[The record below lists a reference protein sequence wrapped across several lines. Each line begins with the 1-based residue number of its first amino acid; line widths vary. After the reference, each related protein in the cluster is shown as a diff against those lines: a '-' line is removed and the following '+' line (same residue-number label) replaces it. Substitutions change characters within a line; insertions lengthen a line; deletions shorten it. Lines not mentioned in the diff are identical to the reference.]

1 MPRNMLR
8 GFLAISII
16 LLMAG
21 AFSLRLNLA
30 SLWRAPAGSD
40 AKSATGTERTKVAK
54 SKLPPPRQLVEVDR
68 AAAAPDSAKFD
79 VVRVDPD
86 GASVFAGRAPANAQ
100 VTVFANGQA
109 IATAK
114 ANEDGEWSTVIE
126 RQFASGDYQLSVRSS
141 GSGAETAGQS
151 VKITIASNSHPAAT
165 DAKAAAVATPTLAP
179 VPAPIT
185 FVYDESAFTAVG
197 RKEAIALAEFLRR
210 QQLKNITLTGH
221 ADERGSDEFNMEL
234 SRKRLE
240 TVASFLRD
248 TGYGGKLTLVPMGSR
263 EPFSSPDRE
272 RLPPEDAYQLDRR
285 VELHLY
291 N

>member
-1 MPRNMLR
+1 MLR
-8 GFLAISII
+8 GFLAIAII

-21 AFSLRLNLA
+21 AFSLRLDLA
-30 SLWRAPAGSD
+30 SLWRAPAPIGSD
-40 AKSATGTERTKVAK
+40 AKGVTGTERSKVAK
-54 SKLPPPRQLVEVDR
+54 SKLPPPRPLAEVDR
-68 AAAAPDSAKFD
+68 AAAPDSAKFD

-109 IATAK
+109 IASAK
-114 ANEDGEWSTVIE
+114 ANKDGEWSTVIE

-151 VKITIASNSHPAAT
+151 VKITIASTSRPAAT
-165 DAKAAAVATPTLAP
+165 DTKLVAPAIPKPAP

-197 RKEAIALAEFLRR
+197 RKEAMALAEFLRR

-240 TVASFLRD
+240 TVAIFLRE

-263 EPFSSPDRE
+263 EPFSSPTRCGA
-272 RLPPEDAYQLDRR
+272 LK
-285 VELHLY
+285 
-291 N
+291 